1 MQWYHFA
8 PLYYHCI
15 CVTNC
20 MYVNMLSF
28 SCNDIILPHC
38 ITTVYVWP
46 TACMLIWYHFHAMIS
61 FCPIVLPLYMCDQ
74 QHVCYYVVIFMQ
86 WYHFAPLYYHCICVT
101 NCMYVNILSFSCN
114 DIILPHC
121 ITTVYVWPTACMLI
135 CCHFHAMI
143 SFCPIVLPLY
153 MCDQLHVC

>member
-46 TACMLIWYHFHAMIS
+46 TACMLICCHFA
-61 FCPIVLPLYMCDQ
+61 CND
-74 QHVCYYVVIFMQ
+74 HVYVWPTACMLI

-101 NCMYVNILSFSCN
+101 NCMYVNMLSFSCN

>member
-8 PLYYHCI
+8 PLLPLYMCDQRHVC
-15 CVTNC
+15 
-20 MYVNMLSF
+20 NMLSF

-46 TACMLIWYHFHAMIS
+46 TACMLICCHFHALIS
-61 FCPIVLPLYMCDQ
+61 FCPIALPLYMCDQ
-74 QHVCYYVVIFMQ
+74 RHVCQYVVIFMQ
-86 WYHFAPLYYHCICVT
+86 WYHCAPLHYHCICVT
-101 NCMYVNILSFSCN
+101 NGMYVNMLSFSSN

-143 SFCPIVLPLY
+143 SFCPIALPLY
-153 MCDQLHVC
+153 MCDQQHVC

>member
-46 TACMLIWYHFHAMIS
+46 TACMLICCHFHAMIS

-74 QHVCYYVVIFMQ
+74 RHVCQYVVIFMQ

-101 NCMYVNILSFSCN
+101 NCMYVNMLSFSCN